1 MQCTIRSYLQPPF
14 VICAGVLLL
23 SAIVMPKPVK
33 KEPLPLKKSLDL
45 LDENALAPYRVV
57 SKHNITNKEV
67 LENLGTHDYI
77 QWLLEDSDASADSPA
92 QKCSLFITYYDM
104 PDRVPHVPEECY
116 SGGGNQRLASDSITI
131 EINKQGKVEKIPARY
146 LVFAGTNSN
155 IWGTDTKFSVLYLFN
170 VNDVYANSRDDA
182 RFALNKNI
190 FSKHSYFSKVEWK
203 FFNTRFGQTIYPNK
217 EEAIKASQKLL
228 RAILPILEKDHWP
241 IGGNSDDKS

>member
-1 MQCTIRSYLQPPF
+1 MQGTMSSYLQRPF
-14 VICAGVLLL
+14 LICAGVLLL

-33 KEPLPLKKSLDL
+33 KEPMPLKKSLDL
-45 LDENALAPYRVV
+45 LDENTLAPYKVV
-57 SKHNITNKEV
+57 SKHKIKNQEV
-67 LENLGTHDYI
+67 IESLGTKDYI
-77 QWLLEDSDASADSPA
+77 QWILEDSDISADSPV
-92 QKCSLFITYYDM
+92 QKCLLFITYYDM

-116 SGGGNQRLASDSITI
+116 SGGGNQRLASDSVTI

-155 IWGTDTKFSVLYLFN
+155 IWGTDKRFPVLYLFN
-170 VNDVYANSRDDA
+170 VNEIYANSRDDA

-217 EEAIKASQKLL
+217 EETITASKKLL
-228 RAILPILEKDHWP
+228 RAILPVLESDHWP
-241 IGGNSDDKS
+241 IGGNSDDK